1 MQKIGREPRGQKN
14 LANKLRASGRRRGGF
29 VFFSIDARRGAGQDR
44 RAKPRKN
51 PRFAPPAALFSG
63 RKDQRRREERIGP
76 RAGNAREK
84 GGLLEKT
91 GQKSQ
96 RGGYAFDKTIS
107 RRDESNRRK
116 TNRASVYRPPCAA
129 NKKTCRSQ
137 KRAVG
142 LAINRRSIIP
152 M

>member
-1 MQKIGREPRGQKN
+1 VRRYVEADFGSCLSVICIGNYGWGTLFLSYKIPADTGKRF
-14 LANKLRASGRRRGGF
+14 L
-29 VFFSIDARRGAGQDR
+29 DAGERI
-44 RAKPRKN
+44 K
-51 PRFAPPAALFSG
+51 
-63 RKDQRRREERIGP
+63 RRREERIGP